1 MPDSGRTTSLWHA
14 EATLPDVQSL
24 DGDARCD
31 VCVIG
36 AGISGLTTAYLLARQ
51 GRSVLVLDD
60 GPVGG
65 GATLRTTAH
74 LSNALD
80 DRYYRLEHWHG
91 ENGARLAAASHAA
104 AIEQI
109 ATIVA
114 TERID
119 CDFRRVDGYLVQG
132 DPAGDGEELQRELEA
147 AQRAGLDVA
156 LGRLP
161 YEGYDFGPALRFA
174 GQARFHPGHYLGGL
188 ARAAEA
194 LGVRIASP
202 AHMSAIESE
211 SDVAAVVRT
220 EAGAQVHCGAVV
232 VATNTPVNDRLR
244 IHTKQAA
251 YRTYVIAARLP
262 EGRAPDALLWD
273 TCDPY
278 HYVRL
283 QPTDDGGG
291 DWLIVG
297 GEDHKTGQPDEEEA
311 QAPFEA
317 LMQWTLARFPGVGR
331 AQYRWSG
338 QVLEPHDGLAFIGRN
353 PMDAPNIYIATGDSG
368 NGLTHGTL
376 AGLLLSELI
385 AGREH
390 PWATLYD
397 PSRKSLRAAATF
409 VRENA
414 NFAAQYRDLL
424 LPGEI
429 RDAHELARGEGA
441 IVRRGL
447 TKHALYRDAQGGLH
461 EMSALC
467 PHLGCAVRWNTTEK
481 TWDCPCHGSRF
492 AAEDGRVLNGPAN
505 RALSPVE
512 HDDRRAS

>member
-14 EATLPDVQSL
+14 ECRMPQPAALERDL
-24 DGDARCD
+24 ACD
-31 VCVIG
+31 VCVVG
-36 AGISGLTTAYLLARQ
+36 AGIAGLTTAYLLARQ
-51 GRSVLVLDD
+51 GRKVVVLDD
-60 GPVGG
+60 GPIGG
-65 GATLRTTAH
+65 GATLRTSAH

-80 DRYYRLEHWHG
+80 DRYYKLEHLHG
-91 ENGARLAAASHAA
+91 EDGARMAADSHGG

-114 TERID
+114 TESID
-119 CDFRRVDGYLVQG
+119 CDFQRIDGYLVGG
-132 DPAGDGEELQRELEA
+132 DPVSCVEELERELEA
-147 AQRAGLDVA
+147 ARRAGLDVEMTRVPA
-156 LGRLP
+156 QF
-161 YEGYDFGPALRFA
+161 DFGPALRFA
-174 GQARFHPGHYLGGL
+174 RQARFHAGRYLAGL
-188 ARAAEA
+188 AHAAA
-194 LGVRIASP
+194 KLGVRIASP
-202 AHMSAIESE
+202 VHMTQIESE
-211 SDVAAVVRT
+211 SDDAAVVHTDGGPILR
-220 EAGAQVHCGAVV
+220 CGAVV

-251 YRTYVIAARLP
+251 YRTFVIA
-262 EGRAPDALLWD
+262 GRVPRGTVPDILLWD
-273 TCDPY
+273 TLDPY
-278 HYVRL
+278 HYVRV
-283 QPTDDGGG
+283 QPAVDGAG

-297 GEDHKTGQPDEEEA
+297 GEDHKTGQPDEAEP
-311 QAPFEA
+311 QAPFE
-317 LMQWTLARFPGVGR
+317 LLEEWTRARFP
-331 AQYRWSG
+331 AFATPEYRWSG

-390 PWATLYD
+390 PWATLYE

-429 RDAHELARGEGA
+429 GDARELERGQGA
-441 IVRRGL
+441 IIRRGM
-447 TKHALYRDAQGGLH
+447 TKHALYRDARGTLH

-467 PHLGCAVRWNTTEK
+467 PHLGCAVRWNGTEK

-492 AAEDGRVLNGPAN
+492 ACEDGRVLNGPAN
-505 RALSPVE
+505 RGLAPIE
-512 HDDRRAS
+512 HDTQRAS